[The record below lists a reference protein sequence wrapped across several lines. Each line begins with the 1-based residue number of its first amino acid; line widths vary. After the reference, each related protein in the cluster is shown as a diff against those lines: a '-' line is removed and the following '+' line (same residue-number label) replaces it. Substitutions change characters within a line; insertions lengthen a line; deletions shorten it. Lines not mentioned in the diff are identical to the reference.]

1 MSLLAVQRDF
11 QAWLTGGSADIRA
24 GFGER
29 ASAGLA
35 VYLNNYRSQLLT
47 CLATTFP
54 TVRAWVGDTVFDDAA
69 STHIDRVW
77 PRSWTLDAYG
87 LQFPETL
94 DELFHADPEIGELAR
109 LERELTVAFV
119 GPDAA
124 PFDPTALTDIDW
136 DAAII
141 RFVPTLALLPV
152 TTNVGAIW
160 SAINAEQTPPPVV
173 RLTERECIAVWR
185 NNFTSKFRTLAGE
198 EVAVL
203 GQPREGLHF
212 AAMCASLVERLGQEQ
227 GLSTAG
233 SMLGQWLADGMIAQ
247 ISG

>member
-1 MSLLAVQRDF
+1 MSLLALQRDF
-11 QAWLTGGSADIRA
+11 RAWLTSGAADIPA
-24 GFGER
+24 GCGER

-54 TVRAWVGDTVFDDAA
+54 TVRAWIGDTAFDDAA
-69 STHIDRVW
+69 SAHVDRVR

-94 DELFHADPEIGELAR
+94 DALFHADPEIGELAR

-124 PFDPTALTDIDW
+124 PINPTAFTHVDW
-136 DAAII
+136 DEAII
-141 RFVPTLALLPV
+141 CFVPTLTLLPV

-160 SAINAEQTPPPVV
+160 SAINAEQTPPPVA
-173 RLTERECIAVWR
+173 RLTERECIAIWR
-185 NNFTSKFRTLAGE
+185 SNFTSKFRTLAGE

-212 AAMCASLVERLGQEQ
+212 AALCATLVERLGQEQ
-227 GLSTAG
+227 GLSIAG

-247 ISG
+247 IS